1 MRVKSIALCC
11 VAPLLLV
18 GTDQTAR
25 AAIAI
30 NQITDITG
38 PFAGFGT
45 VNVFS
50 NPPFGVDDTGV
61 FMNNDVTV
69 YTLVGGGASNGAGVS
84 VGISN
89 GENGITSTVGLPDVD
104 NATPADPIF
113 TTIGN
118 ASGRLENGNAIR
130 LSLWMR
136 QDPNSPVV
144 AEPNV
149 EPVLKIE
156 LWKEALSGIADFNA
170 VAFPGGGDRI
180 WDTDQNASNATFIG
194 FNQSQASWVDMNNNG
209 VVAGGKPLAIS
220 LVTDEWRRVEATL
233 IVDDDPLDT
242 GLPEGGWA
250 IGADIYDVSA
260 VEEIRAV
267 MFVGNFGG
275 PDLTNGGSFFID
287 NLMVEVFA
295 DQTTMLATP
304 NPNTAPVE
312 LAGLLGDY
320 NENDVVD
327 AADYTV
333 WRDNLGGGTAL
344 PNDGG
349 LGTPIG
355 QAHYDQW
362 KTNFG
367 MLLPPGAGARSIGA
381 SAVPEPG
388 TLLLAIGSVLSS
400 MLLHRRK
407 RFA

>member
-1 MRVKSIALCC
+1 
-11 VAPLLLV
+11 
-18 GTDQTAR
+18 
-25 AAIAI
+25 
-30 NQITDITG
+30 
-38 PFAGFGT
+38 
-45 VNVFS
+45 
-50 NPPFGVDDTGV
+50 
-61 FMNNDVTV
+61 
-69 YTLVGGGASNGAGVS
+69 
-84 VGISN
+84 
-89 GENGITSTVGLPDVD
+89 
-104 NATPADPIF
+104 
-113 TTIGN
+113 
-118 ASGRLENGNAIR
+118 
-130 LSLWMR
+130 MR